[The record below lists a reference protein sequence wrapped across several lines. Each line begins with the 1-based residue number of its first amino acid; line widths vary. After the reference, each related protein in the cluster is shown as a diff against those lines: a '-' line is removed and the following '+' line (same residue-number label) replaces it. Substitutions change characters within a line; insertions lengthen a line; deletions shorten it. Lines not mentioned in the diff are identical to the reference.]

1 MSRSFVLAAAV
12 LALPL
17 TAERGLGQVFE
28 GSVTF
33 KMTMEGQ
40 SMETKYYSNGQRAR
54 SEMNMG
60 GRPMITIIDYAE
72 AKGYTLLPDQKKY
85 FMMDMNAMADLA
97 KGMGEA
103 MGDKNPKNPK
113 NPDFSK
119 LPKITVTP
127 TGQKE
132 TVAGYTCEHY
142 TVQSEKTDMDFCVAK
157 GLGNYSMPGGSGM
170 GGGMGGGGVLAAL
183 AANPGYKQLIDM
195 AKEGFFPLKFKMSE
209 GGTVKLT
216 SEATEITK
224 GPVSADLFAIP
235 ADYTEIK
242 MPGFGP
248 KRP

>member
-1 MSRSFVLAAAV
+1 MTMSRSFVLAAAV
-12 LALPL
+12 LAL
-17 TAERGLGQVFE
+17 TAERGFGQVFQ

-40 SMETKYYSNGQRAR
+40 SMETKYYSNGKRAR
-54 SEMNMG
+54 SEMSMG
-60 GRPMITIIDYAE
+60 GRQMISIIDYAE
-72 AKGYTLLPDQKKY
+72 AKSYTLLPDQKKY
-85 FMMDMNAMADLA
+85 LMMDMNAMADLA

-113 NPDFSK
+113 NPDLSK

-132 TVAGYTCEHY
+132 TIAGYSCEHY

-157 GLGNYSMPGGSGM
+157 GLGNYSMPGG
-170 GGGMGGGGVLAAL
+170 GGMGGMGGSGVLAAL
-183 AANPGYKQLIDM
+183 AANPGYKQLVDM
-195 AKEGFFPLKFKMSE
+195 AKEGFFPLKFTMSQ
-209 GGTVKLT
+209 GGSVKLT
-216 SEATEITK
+216 SEATEVKK
-224 GPVSADLFAIP
+224 GAVSPDLLAIP
-235 ADYTEIK
+235 SDYTEIK